1 MPDQTP
7 TPRTAC
13 VKKVEKGGGK
23 TVYEVRGVNPDTDTL
38 LSEYETEQEAIDAV
52 KRYECE
58 N

>member
-13 VKKVEKGGGK
+13 VKKVEKGCGK
-23 TVYEVRGVNPDTDTL
+23 TVYEVRGVHPDTDTL
-38 LSEYETEQEAIDAV
+38 LSEYETEQEANDAV